1 MQRKKKEQPAVG
13 ILGGGQLGRMLA
25 LAFAKWDG
33 VLLALDRP
41 ACPVEGVACELV
53 EGDFSKEEDVL
64 RIGRRVDVLTI
75 EIEHV
80 HTGALR
86 QLESEGVQ
94 VHPRPDMLDV
104 IADKGL
110 QKQFYRSAG
119 FPTADFVLYESADA
133 IREAVKTGRL
143 SLPFVQK
150 ARKGGYD
157 GRGVFV
163 VQEEADLERLLP
175 LPSVVEAKVDIA
187 LELAVIAARNPSGEL
202 RTYEPVEMHFR
213 PGANM
218 LDYLIAPA
226 DAPAPHLAKAK
237 ALAAELIATMDLC
250 GLLAVELFLTSSGE
264 LLINEVAPR
273 PHNSGHHTIESSP
286 CSQFEQQLRAILDL
300 PLGDTRLLR
309 PALML
314 NLTGP
319 EAYRGPLHWR
329 HYEALLKLPEVH
341 LHLYGKKESRPF
353 RKMGHI
359 TLLADDRAGLM
370 EKLEAV
376 RGVLEGGL

>member
-1 MQRKKKEQPAVG
+1 MQRKKKESPTVG

-33 VLLALDRP
+33 DLLVLDRRGCP
-41 ACPVEGVACELV
+41 AEGVACELV
-53 EGDFSKEEDVL
+53 EGDFSREEDVL

-86 QLESEGVQ
+86 QLVAEGVQ
-94 VHPRPDMLDV
+94 VHPRPEMLDV

-119 FPTADFVLYESADA
+119 FPTASFELYESAEA
-133 IREAVKTGRL
+133 IREAVRAGRL

-163 VQEEADLERLLP
+163 VREEADLEHLLP
-175 LPSVVEAKVDIA
+175 LPSVVEDKVEIA

-213 PGANM
+213 EGANL

-226 DAPAPHLAKAK
+226 AVSDAHLAKAK
-237 ALAAELIATMDLC
+237 KLAAELISAMDLC
-250 GLLAVELFLTSSGE
+250 GLLAVEMFLTPSGD
-264 LLINEVAPR
+264 LLINEAAPR
-273 PHNSGHHTIESSP
+273 PHNSGHHTIEAAP
-286 CSQFEQQLRAILDL
+286 CSQFEQHLRAILDL
-300 PLGDTRLLR
+300 PLGDTRLR
-309 PALML
+309 SPALMM
-314 NLTGP
+314 NLLGP
-319 EAYRGPLHWR
+319 EDYQGPLPWR
-329 HYEALLKLPEVH
+329 RYEALLGLPDVH

-353 RKMGHI
+353 RKMGHLS
-359 TLLADDRAGLM
+359 LLAPSRQELM
-370 EKLEAV
+370 RKMEEAV
-376 RGVLEGGL
+376 GRMENGG